1 MTTTTRTIRSR
12 TRLQNRILSLILG
25 IVVPILIGVVMASLR
40 FTEST
45 VTAQTEEQLVYVS
58 QGVSNLLDNWLSLN
72 NNQLKNLALQPG
84 IISMDPAQQ
93 KPILE
98 AMAAANPYMYLVS
111 TTNKIGMNVARSD
124 NNELINYLDRAWFK
138 GAINDYEFTY

>member
-1 MTTTTRTIRSR
+1 MLLTKQPQEPFDREPPA
-12 TRLQNRILSLILG
+12 NRILSLILG

-40 FTEST
+40 FTERT

-58 QGVSNLLDNWLSLN
+58 QGVNNLLDNWLSLN

-124 NNELINYLDRAWFK
+124 NNELINYLDQSVVQRRHQRL
-138 GAINDYEFTY
+138 

>member
-1 MTTTTRTIRSR
+1 MTTTTRPLRSR

-25 IVVPILIGVVMASLR
+25 IVVPILIAVVLVSLR
-40 FTEST
+40 FTERT
-45 VTAQTEEQLVYVS
+45 VTTQAEQQLVYVS
-58 QGVSNLLDNWLSLN
+58 QGVANLLDSWLSVN

-111 TTNKIGMNVARSD
+111 TTNKIGMNVARS
-124 NNELINYLDRAWFK
+124 
-138 GAINDYEFTY
+138 